1 MTKLYTVKALAR
13 LSGVSVRA
21 LHHYDQIGLLKP
33 ASVGRNG
40 YRYYGREE
48 MLRLQQILFHR
59 ELEFPLEAIAEVLA
73 RPDFDRVEALRRHRD
88 KLSAHLAR
96 YRRLL
101 KTLDTTLAALEG
113 ETDMNDNELYQGFSP
128 QKQAEY
134 EAWLVD
140 RYGDGL
146 RQPIAD
152 SRAKMKDWS
161 KADMQAFM
169 AEIETIERDLGQ
181 ALANGVPADS
191 EGVRAVLRR
200 HHAWV
205 GRSWK
210 SPPTAEAYAG
220 LADLYLEHPDFRAR
234 YEAVR
239 PGLSE
244 YLAEAMRR
252 FAERELS

>member
-1 MTKLYTVKALAR
+1 MKLHTVKALAR
-13 LSGVSVRA
+13 LSGVSVRT

-33 ASVGRNG
+33 ACVGKNG

-59 ELEFPLEAIAEVLA
+59 ELEFPLEVIAEVLA
-73 RPDFDRVEALRRHRD
+73 RPDFDRVEALRRHRA
-88 KLSAHLAR
+88 KLSKELAR

-101 KTLDTTLAALEG
+101 KTLDATLATLEG
-113 ETDMNDNELYQGFSP
+113 ETDMDDKQLYQGFSP
-128 QKQAEY
+128 EKQAEF
-134 EAWLVD
+134 EAWLVE
-140 RYGDGL
+140 RYGT
-146 RQPIAD
+146 RIHQSIAQ
-152 SRAKMKDWS
+152 SKAAMQDWS
-161 KADMQAFM
+161 NSDRQAFS
-169 AEIETIERDLGQ
+169 AEFDAIERDLGQ

-191 EGVRAVLRR
+191 EGVRCVLRR

-205 GRSWK
+205 ARGWAQT
-210 SPPTAEAYAG
+210 PNAIAYRG
-220 LADLYLEHPDFRAR
+220 LADLYEANPDFCAR

-244 YLAEAMRR
+244 YLAEGMRR